1 MTEKLYERDSYLRE
15 FSAQVQTC
23 EAAEGGFLVTLDRTA
38 FYPEGGGQPCD
49 LGTLGGAAVLDVQ
62 LRDGEIVHLCDAA
75 LSCGA
80 AVRGEIDWARRF
92 DFMQQHSGE
101 HLVSGLLHA
110 EFGCDNVGFHMGKDM
125 ITIDFNVPLDDV
137 ALRRIEQKANEAI
150 WADLPTEILYPP
162 AEELPHI
169 FYRSK
174 KELAGQVRIVRFPGV
189 DSCACCGTHVAR
201 TGEIGVI
208 QLLSCVKFHDGVRVE
223 MLSGGRCLRYLRRIR
238 EENHGVSVML
248 SAKPMET
255 AAAVARMSRE
265 LEAAKQRLTTLEH
278 AEQQRRAEAL
288 RGAGDTVL
296 FEAELAPDQVRNLCD
311 KVAKTCGGRCAV
323 FAGADGGWKYAVGGG
338 EADLRPLCKALNA
351 AFSGRGG
358 GKAGFVQGS
367 VQGTRAELE
376 RFLAEWNG

>member
-49 LGTLGGAAVLDVQ
+49 LGTLGGAAVLDVR

-110 EFGCDNVGFHMGKDM
+110 EFGCDNVGFHMGRDM
-125 ITIDFNVPLDDV
+125 ITIDFNVPLDDA

-323 FAGADGGWKYAVGGG
+323 FAGAEGGWKYAVGGG

-351 AFSGRGG
+351 AFAGRGG

>member
-49 LGTLGGAAVLDVQ
+49 LGTLGGAAVLDVR

-125 ITIDFNVPLDDV
+125 ITIDFNVPLDDA

-150 WADLPTEILYPP
+150 WADLPTQILYPP
-162 AEELPHI
+162 AEKLPHI